1 MSKKATFIHA
11 DGTATTVYAPF
22 GGDIKV
28 NIEKGVA
35 CATATNI
42 LGTTVKTVCMG
53 TPNPVG
59 QKTSSGG
66 SSGNGGCGCP

>member
-28 NIEKGVA
+28 NIENGVA

-59 QKTSSGG
+59 RKEPSG
-66 SSGNGGCGCP
+66 SSGTSGCGCP